1 VAATGTFG
9 TLAGRAVMRLF
20 DGGLPNLKARLA
32 ATYSILAVLNIGVW
46 VWVFAAFHDKPVLL
60 GISSLM
66 SGLGLRHAVVADHIA
81 AIDNVTRKFMQENKH
96 PVAVRFFF
104 AMGHSAIAFLLAEF
118 VAGAATVLSGFE
130 RFKDVGGAI
139 STCVSALFL
148 LAIAAMNIVI
158 FLSILDSYRDL
169 RGGREHRSEDLD
181 MLANDCGFLSRIFRP
196 LFRLVTESWH
206 MFPLGFLFGFG
217 FDTATEIA
225 MFGASAAQAAN
236 RLR

>member
-1 VAATGTFG
+1 
-9 TLAGRAVMRLF
+9 
-20 DGGLPNLKARLA
+20 
-32 ATYSILAVLNIGVW
+32 
-46 VWVFAAFHDKPVLL
+46 
-60 GISSLM
+60 
-66 SGLGLRHAVVADHIA
+66 LRHAVDADHIA
-81 AIDNVTRKFMQENKH
+81 AIERYAQVHAGEQASRSGG
-96 PVAVRFFF
+96 FFF

-158 FLSILDSYRDL
+158 FLSILDTYRDL

-206 MFPLGFLFGFG
+206 MFPLGFLFGLS

-236 RLR
+236 RASLGALLVFRCSSRPVCRWSTRPTVC